1 MSKVGVWEEVKALAA
16 FSISPRMRVL
26 LPVCAWSGISIAFY
40 SGVLVSIL
48 SHQQHGDH
56 HSQYKESMFAM
67 VALGIGQIS
76 GSFYAGFIVDKCG
89 SRIAS

>member
-1 MSKVGVWEEVKALAA
+1 
-16 FSISPRMRVL
+16 MRVL

-67 VALGIGQIS
+67 VALGIGQIL
-76 GSFYAGFIVDKCG
+76 GSFYTGFIVDKCG
-89 SRIAS
+89 SRIAAQQNCLNLALALVSVAFYLS